1 MQEEVESMVCRSTV
15 FAAVLLLG
23 ALVASPATADF
34 VVDIRANIDES
45 VPIVGW
51 GVDLWFCDPGATG
64 VVDVVYGADW
74 LDVPAEDPDPNDPT
88 VVLNLE
94 AITTYPDPTPGITGN
109 ALLATVTFAG
119 VGDALSLMIGDHNP
133 YDGLGDLNEGF
144 IVQPPPAGHYAQINR
159 VGTCYCDETPDDLGT
174 FTIGVF
180 PEPASLTLLLL
191 GGLAVI
197 RRR

>member
-15 FAAVLLLG
+15 FATVLLLG
-23 ALVASPATADF
+23 ALVASPAAADF
-34 VVDIRANIDES
+34 AVDIRADIDAS

-51 GVDLWFCDPGATG
+51 GFDVWFDEPVHWVGG
-64 VVDVVYGADW
+64 VVTGGDW
-74 LDVPAEDPDPNDPT
+74 LPLPAEDPDPDDPT
-88 VVLNLE
+88 VDLNLE
-94 AITTYPDPTPGITGN
+94 AITRYQDPEVGLTGN
-109 ALLATVTFAG
+109 VLLASVTFIG
-119 VGDALSLMIGDHNP
+119 EGDALSLTLGDHNP
-133 YDGLGDLNEGF
+133 WNGLGDLNEGF
-144 IVQPPPAGHYAQINR
+144 IVEPPPVCNFAQIYLD
-159 VGTCYCDETPDDLGT
+159 VDDHYIDQTPGDLGT

>member
-15 FAAVLLLG
+15 FSAVLLLG
-23 ALVASPATADF
+23 ALVASPAAADF
-34 VVDIRANIDES
+34 VVDIRAEIDEA

-51 GVDLWFCDPGATG
+51 GFDVWFEDPVQWVAG
-64 VVDVVYGADW
+64 VVTGGDW
-74 LDVPAEDPDPNDPT
+74 LPLPAEDPDPDDPT
-88 VVLNLE
+88 VDLNLE
-94 AITTYPDPTPGITGN
+94 AITRYQDPEVGLTGN
-109 ALLATVTFAG
+109 VLLASVTFIG
-119 VGDALSLMIGDHNP
+119 EGDALSLTLGDHNP
-133 YDGLGDLNEGF
+133 WNGLGDLNEGF
-144 IVQPPPAGHYAQINR
+144 VVEPPPAGNFAQIYLEGGYY
-159 VGTCYCDETPDDLGT
+159 VDQTPDDLGV